1 MTTYKVVCLNCKQ
14 SDTVAIDDRNH
25 IAFQYGKGV
34 NTNITAAR
42 WRPDLKWGFECICG
56 NYDLLAQN
64 EDVDKYVNAPP
75 LRLKQII
82 DLLKDTKP
90 KFNFEVA

>member
-42 WRPDLKWGFECICG
+42 WRPDLKWGFECMCG
-56 NYDLLAQN
+56 NYDLLAKE
-64 EDVDKYVNAPP
+64 EDPKELVAAPEM
-75 LRLKQII
+75 RITEII
-82 DLLKDTKP
+82 NLLKDNKP
-90 KFNFEVA
+90 KFGFEVA